1 MADLDWTA
9 KAYEPD
15 PEDAPTRAEAEA
27 EAWELRSM
35 WLRRFARSE
44 VPTRGGEDPWC
55 AGADQ

>member
-9 KAYEPD
+9 KVYVPD
-15 PEDAPTRAEAEA
+15 PEDAPTRAEA

-44 VPTRGGEDPWC
+44 VPPRGGEDPWG
-55 AGADQ
+55 AGADR